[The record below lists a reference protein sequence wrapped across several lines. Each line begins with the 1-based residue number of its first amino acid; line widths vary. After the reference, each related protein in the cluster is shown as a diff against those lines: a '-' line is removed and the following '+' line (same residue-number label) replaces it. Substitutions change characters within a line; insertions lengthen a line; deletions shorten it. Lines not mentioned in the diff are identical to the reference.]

1 MRLLGL
7 TSQPLRDA
15 LRTLASEGLV
25 TIKARSAIRFVK
37 ADLELSRSIYQ
48 FRSLIERA
56 GARAFAEQGG
66 LAVIHELLERHR
78 ILLRHIQDHELG
90 PEEEAILA
98 KLEDDFHG
106 ALISALR
113 NDLIEKAT
121 ERLRNY
127 LTIVRRERLVTKPLA
142 LRTISEHIDI
152 LEACETREPDR
163 AENALSTHLQHALQ
177 RILGM

>member
-48 FRSLIERA
+48 FRSLIER
-56 GARAFAEQGG
+56 AEQGG